1 DRAARRAL
9 GGRPLATRRG
19 APRADGLPEPSLRPA
34 VRALATGQSR
44 GGTRRRHVEPR
55 ARRRDRKGEG
65 LRIAEPPSPVD
76 LLRTR
81 PDQASR
87 AASRYETSLA
97 LVWRRR
103 SDSSC
108 TSLSRILLPS
118 LGSSDS
124 TSMRA
129 SRVSTARR
137 LLSRVTQD
145 AKRGSPSNIDISPSA
160 WPACATAM
168 REG

>member
-1 DRAARRAL
+1 HRMAGRDDRRIERRAALARGVRPARRLARGRARPPGTDDRAARRAL

-44 GGTRRRHVEPR
+44 GGRRRRHVEPR
-55 ARRRDRKGEG
+55 ARRRDRRGEG
-65 LRIAEPPSPVD
+65 LRIAAPPSPVD

-81 PDQASR
+81 PGEASR

-118 LGSSDS
+118 
-124 TSMRA
+124 
-129 SRVSTARR
+129 
-137 LLSRVTQD
+137 
-145 AKRGSPSNIDISPSA
+145 
-160 WPACATAM
+160 
-168 REG
+168 